1 MHRLRIFVSRLLGS
15 FGRLRGSRREADLDA
30 ELRAHIEALVE
41 ANVKQGMSPADART
55 AARREFGGVE
65 QTKEAYRDQRGVP
78 FLDALTLDFRFAFR
92 MLAKNPAFM
101 LVAILTLAL
110 GIGATTAVFSVVDR
124 LLFRSLPYAQDD
136 RLVSFGLTAPIEKN
150 EFVLGAGYVDFRH
163 NPGPFVRVA
172 AMQPGVAKCDVT
184 EQNPTR
190 INCAHV
196 EQSFL
201 PTLGVEP
208 ILGRNF
214 TPEEDRPK
222 ADATMILTY
231 ALWKNRYGGDPNVIG
246 KTISLDGKQTRI
258 IGILPVNFEMPMLNP
273 IDALMPLALDEDE
286 QRRSNSGV
294 PLRTFARMKPGS
306 TIAESIVGLQPFF
319 EAALQGAPAPF
330 RKEIHLSIVS
340 IRDRQARDARLAS
353 WVLLG
358 SVFAVLLVAC
368 TNVASLLLA
377 RATGRQRELAVRA
390 ALGASRGRLFRQGL
404 VESLTLGILGG
415 AAGCWVAH
423 LLLKVFVSIAPEGI
437 PRLQQAS
444 LDLRVVIFTFTIA
457 LFSAVLFGVAPALA
471 SPQPEQLCGKE
482 IRATTRSVL
491 RQILIAAQ
499 VAVSLILLTFA
510 GLLLRSLWNLERS
523 PTGMSTENV
532 LTETVALAAYRYPQL
547 TQQIAFLTAL
557 KTRLRNIP
565 GVTSV
570 AISDSLPPAGQMR
583 STLLT
588 AVEPEGRPPMPEGTG
603 GPVAW
608 RAVSPEFF
616 SILSVPIV
624 RGRAFEAQDE
634 PPSEHPMIL
643 DETLARRLFPNED
656 PIGKRIRL
664 FRQEAPWR
672 TVVGVAAD
680 VRNNGVIEGSDP
692 QFYLPWENDPV
703 EFLSNAQILVRT
715 PLDANAVATWMR
727 EATKEQDATLPVT
740 IERMSTRVEKLAER
754 PRFNAV
760 LLSLFAAMGV
770 ALAAIGIYGVVG
782 FLVARQTQEIGVR
795 MALGASP
802 QNILGMVLW
811 NIGRWTIVGAAAGLL
826 GAWFCARL
834 MSSLLFEVGA
844 HDPLPLAIAVLLLF
858 AVAFLAAYIPARRA
872 TQIDPLIALR
882 YE

>member
-1 MHRLRIFVSRLLGS
+1 MHRLRSFISRLLES
-15 FGRLRGSRREADLDA
+15 FGRGSSRGDLDT
-30 ELRAHIEALVE
+30 ELSEHLRLLTEENIRRGMNEAHARA
-41 ANVKQGMSPADART
+41 
-55 AARREFGGVE
+55 AAHREFGGVE
-65 QTKEAYRDQRGVP
+65 QTKLAYRDQRSVP
-78 FLDALTLDFRFAFR
+78 FLDSLLLDLKFALR
-92 MLAKNPAFM
+92 MLAKNPAFT
-101 LVAILTLAL
+101 LIAILTLAL
-110 GIGATTAVFSVVDR
+110 GIGSTTAVFSVVDR

-136 RLVSFGLTAPIEKN
+136 RLVSFGLTAPIEKD
-150 EFVLGAGYVDFRH
+150 EFVLGASYVDFRH
-163 NPGPFVRVA
+163 NPASFAQVA
-172 AMQPGVAKCDVT
+172 AMQPGVAKCDIT

-214 TPEEDRPK
+214 TSDEDRPK
-222 ADATMILTY
+222 ADPTILLSF
-231 ALWKNRYGGDPNVIG
+231 AFWKNRYGGDPGIIG
-246 KTISLDGKQTRI
+246 KTISVDGKPARI
-258 IGILPVNFEMPMLNP
+258 AGILPANFEMPSLNP
-273 IDALMPLALDEDE
+273 IDALVPLALDEDQ
-286 QRRSNSGV
+286 QRRSSPGV
-294 PLRTFARMKPGS
+294 PLRTFGRMKPGA
-306 TIAESIVGLQPFF
+306 TVAQAIVGLQPFL
-319 EAALQGAPAPF
+319 EGALQGAPPPF
-330 RKEIHLSIVS
+330 RKEIHLAVIP
-340 IRDRQARDARLAS
+340 IRDRQVRDARLAS

-377 RATGRQRELAVRA
+377 RATGRHRELAVRA

-423 LLLKVFVSIAPEGI
+423 LPLKLFVSIAPEGI

-444 LDLRVVIFTFTIA
+444 LDLRVVLFTFAIA
-457 LFSAVLFGVAPALA
+457 LVSVAFFGVVPALTN
-471 SPQPEQLCGKE
+471 PNPEQLCGKE
-482 IRATTRSVL
+482 VRATTRSFL
-491 RQILIAAQ
+491 RQALIAVQ
-499 VAVSLILLTFA
+499 IAVSLILLTFA
-510 GLLLRSLWNLERS
+510 GLLLRSLWNLERA

-532 LTETVALAAYRYPQL
+532 LTETITLATYRYPQPQ
-547 TQQIAFLTAL
+547 QQIAFLTTL
-557 KTRLRNIP
+557 KARLRSVP
-565 GVTSV
+565 GVTGV

-583 STLLT
+583 STILT

-616 SILSVPIV
+616 STLNIPIV
-624 RGRAFEAQDE
+624 RGRAFEKRDE
-634 PPSEHPMIL
+634 QPSENPMIL

-664 FRQEAPWR
+664 FRQPDTWR

-680 VRNNGVIEGSDP
+680 VRNNGLVENSDP
-692 QFYLPWENDPV
+692 QFYLPWKNDPV
-703 EFLSNAQILVRT
+703 IFFSNAQILVRT
-715 PLDANAVATWMR
+715 PLNVNAVATWVR
-727 EATKEQDATLPVT
+727 AATKEQDATLPIE
-740 IERMSTRVEKLAER
+740 IERMSNRVDKLAAG

-802 QNILGMVLW
+802 QDILGMVLW
-811 NIGRWTIVGAAAGLL
+811 NIGRWTIVGAAAGIL

-844 HDPLPLAIAVLLLF
+844 HDPLPLAIACLLLL
-858 AVAFLAAYIPARRA
+858 AVAFLAAYLPARRA
-872 TQIDPLIALR
+872 MRVDPLVALR

>member
-1 MHRLRIFVSRLLGS
+1 MHPLRVFISRLLGS
-15 FGRLRGSRREADLDA
+15 FGSNRASRRADLET
-30 ELRAHIEALVE
+30 ELSEHLRLLTEENIGRGMTLENARA
-41 ANVKQGMSPADART
+41 
-55 AARREFGGVE
+55 AAHREFGGVE
-65 QTKEAYRDQRGVP
+65 QTKNAYRDQGGVP
-78 FLDALTLDFRFAFR
+78 FLDSLILDFRFAFR
-92 MLAKNPAFM
+92 MLAKSPAFT

-163 NPGPFVRVA
+163 NPAPFTPIA

-184 EQNPTR
+184 EQNPIR
-190 INCAHV
+190 IDCAHI

-208 ILGRNF
+208 LLGRNF

-222 ADATMILTY
+222 ADGVAILTY

-246 KTISLDGKQTRI
+246 KLVSLDQKPTRI
-258 IGILPVNFEMPMLNP
+258 VGVLPANFELPFLNP
-273 IDALMPLALDEDE
+273 VDALVPLALDEE
-286 QRRSNSGV
+286 AQRRSTPGV
-294 PLRTFARMKPGS
+294 PLRAVARMKPGA
-306 TIAESIVGLQPFF
+306 TVAEAIVDLQPMF
-319 EAALQGAPAPF
+319 ESALQAAPAPF
-330 RKEIHLSIVS
+330 RKEIHLAVIPL
-340 IRDRQARDARLAS
+340 RERQVREARLAS

-358 SVFAVLLVAC
+358 SVLAVLLVAC
-368 TNVASLLLA
+368 TNVAGLLLA

-390 ALGASRGRLFRQGL
+390 ALGASRARLFRQGL
-404 VESLTLGILGG
+404 VESLTIGILGG
-415 AAGCWVAH
+415 ATGCWVAH
-423 LLLKVFVSIAPEGI
+423 LLLKLFVSIAPEGI

-444 LDLRVVIFTFTIA
+444 LDLRVVIFTFAIA
-457 LFSAVLFGVAPALA
+457 LVSVAFFGVAPALTN
-471 SPQPEQLCGKE
+471 PGPEQLCGKE

-491 RQILIAAQ
+491 RQTLIAGQ
-499 VAVSLILLTFA
+499 IAVSLILLTFA
-510 GLLLRSLWNLERS
+510 GLLLRSLWNLERA
-523 PTGMSTENV
+523 PIGMATDNV
-532 LTETVALAAYRYPQL
+532 LTETIALSEYRYPQP
-547 TQQIAFLTAL
+547 TQQIAFLTTL
-557 KTRLRNIP
+557 KARLRGIP
-565 GVTSV
+565 SVMSV

-616 SILSVPIV
+616 SVLNIRIV

-634 PPSEHPMIL
+634 SPSENPMIL
-643 DETLARRLFPNED
+643 DETLARKLFPNED

-664 FRQEAPWR
+664 FKETTPWH

-680 VRNNGVIEGSDP
+680 VRNNGVVENSDP
-692 QFYLPWENDPV
+692 QFYLPWKNGPNQY
-703 EFLSNAQILVRT
+703 FTNAQLLVRT
-715 PLDANAVATWMR
+715 PLRTNAVAAWMR
-727 EATKEQDATLPVT
+727 EATKEQDATLPVA
-740 IERMSTRVEKLAER
+740 IERMSTRVDKLAER

-760 LLSLFAAMGV
+760 LLTLFAAMGV

-782 FLVARQTQEIGVR
+782 FLVAGQTQEIGVR

-802 QNILGMVLW
+802 RNILGMVLW
-811 NIGRWTIVGAAAGLL
+811 NVGRWTIVGAAAGIL

-844 HDPLPLAIAVLLLF
+844 HDPLPLLA
-858 AVAFLAAYIPARRA
+858 AVALLSAVTFLAAYVPARRA
-872 TQIDPLIALR
+872 TKIDPLIALR

>member
-1 MHRLRIFVSRLLGS
+1 MHRLRVFISRLLGN
-15 FGRLRGSRREADLDA
+15 FRRQTSQHDLEA
-30 ELRAHIEALVE
+30 ELSEHLELLTEENIRRGMTLEEARA
-41 ANVKQGMSPADART
+41 
-55 AARREFGGVE
+55 AAQREFGGIE
-65 QTKEAYRDQRGVP
+65 QTKDAYRDQRGVP
-78 FLDALTLDFRFAFR
+78 FIDSLLVDLRFAFR
-92 MLAKNPAFM
+92 MLAKGPAFT

-124 LLFRSLPYAQDD
+124 LLFRSLPYTQDD
-136 RLVSFGLTAPIEKN
+136 RLVSFGITAPIERD
-150 EFVLGAGYVDFRH
+150 EFVLAAGYVDFRH
-163 NPGPFVRVA
+163 RPGPFAQIA

-184 EQNPTR
+184 EQNPAR

-214 TPEEDRPK
+214 APEEDRPN
-222 ADATMILTY
+222 AAPAMILTY
-231 ALWKNRYGGDPNVIG
+231 ALWRNRFGGDPNIIG
-246 KTISLDGKQTRI
+246 KIISIDGKPARI
-258 IGILPVNFEMPMLNP
+258 AGVLPANFEMPTLNP
-273 IDALMPLALDEDE
+273 VDALVPLGLDEDV
-286 QRRSNSGV
+286 QRRSSPGV
-294 PLRTFARMKPGS
+294 PLRAFARMQPGS
-306 TIAESIVGLQPFF
+306 TVAEAIVALQPFL
-319 EAALQGAPAPF
+319 EDVLQSAPAPF
-330 RKEIHLSIVS
+330 RKEIHLVVIPL
-340 IRDRQARDARLAS
+340 RDRQIRGARLAS

-368 TNVASLLLA
+368 TNIAGLLLA

-415 AAGCWVAH
+415 IAGCWVAD
-423 LLLKVFVSIAPEGI
+423 LLLKLFVSIAPDGI

-444 LDLRVVIFTFTIA
+444 LDVRVVAFAFAIVLISVA
-457 LFSAVLFGVAPALA
+457 LFGVAPALT
-471 SPQPEQLCGKE
+471 SPSPEQLCGKE
-482 IRATTRSVL
+482 IRATTRSLL
-491 RQILIAAQ
+491 RQVLVAGQ

-510 GLLLRSLWNLERS
+510 GLLLRSLWNLERA
-523 PTGMSTENV
+523 PTGMATDKV
-532 LTETVALAAYRYPQL
+532 LIETITLGNYRYPQAA
-547 TQQIAFLTAL
+547 QQIAFFTAL
-557 KTRLRNIP
+557 EARLSGVP
-565 GVTSV
+565 GVTDV

-608 RAVSPEFF
+608 RAVSPKFF
-616 SILSVPIV
+616 SILDIPIV
-624 RGRAFEAQDE
+624 RGRAFEEQDE
-634 PPSEHPMIL
+634 QPSENPMIL
-643 DETLARRLFPNED
+643 DETLARKLFPNED
-656 PIGKRIRL
+656 PVGKRIRL
-664 FRQEAPWR
+664 FRNEKPWH

-680 VRNNGVIEGSDP
+680 VRNNGVVENSDP
-692 QFYLPWENDPV
+692 QFYLPWKNDSV
-703 EFLSNAQILVRT
+703 QNFDGAQILVRT
-715 PLDANAVATWMR
+715 PLNPNAVAAWMR
-727 EATKEQDATLPVT
+727 EVTKAQDATLPVE
-740 IERMSTRVEKLAER
+740 IDRMSNRVERLAER

-770 ALAAIGIYGVVG
+770 VLAAIGIYGVVG

-811 NIGRWTIVGAAAGLL
+811 NIGRWTIVGAAAGIL
-826 GAWFCARL
+826 GAWFCASL

-844 HDPLPLAIAVLLLF
+844 HDPLPLVVAALLLF
-858 AVAFLAAYIPARRA
+858 IVAFLAAYLPARRA
-872 TQIDPLIALR
+872 MRVDPLVALR

>member
-1 MHRLRIFVSRLLGS
+1 MTWLRVSFSRIAGL
-15 FGRLRGSRREADLDA
+15 FGKRCRDDDLAA

-41 ANVKQGMSPADART
+41 ANMKQGMNLEDARS
-55 AARREFGGVE
+55 AAHREFGGVE

-78 FLDALTLDFRFAFR
+78 FLDSLVLDLRFACR
-92 MLAKNPAFM
+92 MLAKNPAFT

-136 RLVSFGLTAPIEKN
+136 RLVSFGLTAPIEKT

-163 NPGPFVRVA
+163 NPAPFTQVA
-172 AMQPGVAKCDVT
+172 AIQPGVARCDIT

-190 INCAHV
+190 IDCAHV

-222 ADATMILTY
+222 ADGTAILTY
-231 ALWKNRYGGDPNVIG
+231 AIWKNRYGGDPGIIG
-246 KTISLDGKQTRI
+246 KIISLDGKPTRI
-258 IGILPVNFEMPMLNP
+258 AGVLPANFEMPMLNSV
-273 IDALMPLALDEDE
+273 DALVPLALDEDL
-286 QRRSNSGV
+286 QRRSTPGV
-294 PLRTFARMKPGS
+294 PLRTIGRMKPGA
-306 TIAESIVGLQPFF
+306 TVAQAIVGLQPMF
-319 EAALQGAPAPF
+319 EGALQAAPPPF
-330 RKEIHLSIVS
+330 RKEVHLSVVS
-340 IRDRQARDARLAS
+340 IRDRQVHDARLVS

-368 TNVASLLLA
+368 TNVASLQLA

-390 ALGASRGRLFRQGL
+390 ALGASRAGLFRQGL

-423 LLLKVFVSIAPEGI
+423 LLLKLFVSIAPGGI
-437 PRLQQAS
+437 PRLQQGS
-444 LDLRVVIFTFTIA
+444 LDLRVVTFTFAIA
-457 LFSAVLFGVAPALA
+457 ILSAVLFGVAPSLT

-482 IRATTRSVL
+482 MRSTARSAL
-491 RQILIAAQ
+491 RQALIAAQ

-510 GLLLRSLWNLERS
+510 GLLLRSLWNLERA

-532 LTETVALAAYRYPQL
+532 LTETVALAEYRYPQPA
-547 TQQIAFLTAL
+547 QQIAFLTSL
-557 KTRLRNIP
+557 KTRLRSIP

-583 STLLT
+583 STILT

-616 SILSVPIV
+616 SILDIPIV
-624 RGRAFEAQDE
+624 RGRAFEDQDE
-634 PPSEHPMIL
+634 LPSENPMIL
-643 DETLARRLFPNED
+643 DETLARKLFPNED

-664 FRQEAPWR
+664 FKNEKPWY

-680 VRNNGVIEGSDP
+680 VRNNGVVENSDP
-692 QFYLPWENDPV
+692 QFYLPWKNDPV
-703 EFLSNAQILVRT
+703 ENLSSAQILVRT
-715 PLDANAVATWMR
+715 PLSANAVAAWMR
-727 EATKEQDATLPVT
+727 EATKAQDATLPVA
-740 IERMSTRVEKLAER
+740 IERMSSRVEKLAER

-760 LLSLFAAMGV
+760 LLTLFAAMGV

-811 NIGRWTIVGAAAGLL
+811 NIGRWTIVGAAAGIL

-834 MSSLLFEVGA
+834 MSSLLFEVTA
-844 HDPLPLAIAVLLLF
+844 HDPLPLAAAVALLF
-858 AVAFLAAYIPARRA
+858 AVAFFAAYLPARRA

>member
-1 MHRLRIFVSRLLGS
+1 MHSLRVLISRLLGS
-15 FGRLRGSRREADLDA
+15 FGRRRASRVDLDT
-30 ELRAHIEALVE
+30 ELSEHVQLLTEENLRR
-41 ANVKQGMSPADART
+41 GMTLEDAR
-55 AARREFGGVE
+55 AAAHREFGGVE

-78 FLDALTLDFRFAFR
+78 FFDSLALDFRFAFR
-92 MLAKNPAFM
+92 MLAKNPAFA
-101 LVAILTLAL
+101 LVAIVTLAL

-150 EFVLGAGYVDFRH
+150 EFVLGAGYVDFRR
-163 NPGPFVRVA
+163 NPGPFVQVA
-172 AMQPGVAKCDVT
+172 AMQPGVARCDVT

-214 TPEEDRPK
+214 VPQEDRPK
-222 ADATMILTY
+222 ADGAAILTY
-231 ALWKNRYGGDPNVIG
+231 ALWKNRYAGDPGVIG

-258 IGILPVNFEMPMLNP
+258 IGILPASFEMPMLNP
-273 IDALMPLALDEDE
+273 IDVLMPLALDEDL
-286 QRRSNSGV
+286 QRRSNPGV
-294 PLRTFARMKPGS
+294 PLRAFGRMKPNA
-306 TIAESIVGLQPFF
+306 TVAEVIVGLQPMF
-319 EAALQGAPAPF
+319 EAALQAAPAPF
-330 RKEIHLSIVS
+330 RKEVHLSVVS
-340 IRDRQARDARLAS
+340 VRDRQVRDARLVS
-353 WVLLG
+353 WILFG

-390 ALGASRGRLFRQGL
+390 ALGASRARLFHQGL

-423 LLLKVFVSIAPEGI
+423 LFLKIFVSIAPEGI

-444 LDLRVVIFTFTIA
+444 LDLRVVLFTFAIA
-457 LFSAVLFGVAPALA
+457 LVSAIVFGVAPALA
-471 SPQPEQLCGKE
+471 NPQPGQLCGKE
-482 IRATTRSVL
+482 VRATTRSTL
-491 RQILIAAQ
+491 RQALIAAQ

-510 GLLLRSLWNLERS
+510 GLLLRSLWNLERA

-532 LTETVALAAYRYPQL
+532 LTETVALAGYRYPQPA
-547 TQQIAFLTAL
+547 QQIAFLTEL
-557 KTRLRNIP
+557 KTRLRGIP

-570 AISDSLPPAGQMR
+570 AISDSVPPAGQMR
-583 STLLT
+583 STILT

-603 GPVAW
+603 GPVPW

-616 SILSVPIV
+616 SVLNISIV
-624 RGRAFEAQDE
+624 RGRAFVAQDE
-634 PPSEHPMIL
+634 QPSENPMIL
-643 DETLARRLFPNED
+643 DETLAHRLFPNED

-664 FRQEAPWR
+664 FKDEKLWH

-680 VRNNGVIEGSDP
+680 VRNNGLVENSDP
-692 QFYLPWENDPV
+692 QFYLPWKNDPV
-703 EFLSNAQILVRT
+703 EFFTNAQILVRT
-715 PLDANAVATWMR
+715 PLAANGVATWMR
-727 EATKEQDATLPVT
+727 EATKSQDALLPVE
-740 IERMSTRVEKLAER
+740 IERMSNRVEKLAER

-811 NIGRWTIVGAAAGLL
+811 NIGRWTLVGAIAGVL

-834 MSSLLFEVGA
+834 VSSLLFEVA
-844 HDPLPLAIAVLLLF
+844 VHDPLPLAAAVFSLF
-858 AVAFLAAYIPARRA
+858 AVAFLAAYLPARRA

>member
-1 MHRLRIFVSRLLGS
+1 MHRLRIIVSRLFGS
-15 FGRLRGSRREADLDA
+15 LSRQASRRADLDTELSEHLQLLTEENIRRGMNEA
-30 ELRAHIEALVE
+30 EARA
-41 ANVKQGMSPADART
+41 

-78 FLDALTLDFRFAFR
+78 FLDSLALDLRFSFR
-92 MLAKNPAFM
+92 MLAKNPAFT

-136 RLVSFGLTAPIEKN
+136 RLVSFGLTAPIEKT

-163 NPGPFVRVA
+163 NPAPFAQVA
-172 AMQPGVAKCDVT
+172 AMQPGVARCDIT
-184 EQNPTR
+184 EQNPAR
-190 INCAHV
+190 IDCAHV

-222 ADATMILTY
+222 ADGTAILTF
-231 ALWKNRYGGDPNVIG
+231 ALWKNRYGGDPNIIG
-246 KTISLDGKQTRI
+246 KTLALDGKQSRI
-258 IGILPVNFEMPMLNP
+258 IGILPANFEMPMLNSV
-273 IDALMPLALDEDE
+273 DALVPLALDEDV
-286 QRRSNSGV
+286 QRRSSPGV
-294 PLRTFARMKPGS
+294 PLRTIGRMKPGA
-306 TIAESIVGLQPFF
+306 TIAEAIVGLQPMF
-319 EAALQGAPAPF
+319 EGALQSAPPPF
-330 RKEIHLSIVS
+330 RKEVHLSVVS
-340 IRDRQARDARLAS
+340 IRDRQVHDARLAS

-368 TNVASLLLA
+368 TNVASLQLA

-390 ALGASRGRLFRQGL
+390 ALGASRARLFRQGL
-404 VESLTLGILGG
+404 VESLTLGVLGG

-423 LLLKVFVSIAPEGI
+423 LLLKLFVSIAPGGI

-444 LDLRVVIFTFTIA
+444 LDLRVVVFTFAIA
-457 LFSAVLFGVAPALA
+457 IFSAVLFGVAPALT

-482 IRATTRSVL
+482 MRSTARSAL
-491 RQILIAAQ
+491 RQSLIAAQ

-510 GLLLRSLWNLERS
+510 GLLLRSLWNLERA

-532 LTETVALAAYRYPQL
+532 LTETVALAEYRYPQ
-547 TQQIAFLTAL
+547 TAQQVAFLTAL
-557 KTRLRNIP
+557 KSRLRGIP

-570 AISDSLPPAGQMR
+570 GISDSLPPAGQMR
-583 STLLT
+583 STILT

-603 GPVAW
+603 GPVVW

-616 SILSVPIV
+616 SILDIPIA

-634 PPSEHPMIL
+634 APSENAMII
-643 DETLARRLFPNED
+643 DETLARKLFPNED

-664 FRQEAPWR
+664 FKTDKPWY
-672 TVVGVAAD
+672 TVVGVAAN
-680 VRNNGVIEGSDP
+680 VRNNGVVEDSDP
-692 QFYLPWENDPV
+692 QFYLPWKNNPV
-703 EFLSNAQILVRT
+703 ETLSTAQILVRT
-715 PLDANAVATWMR
+715 PLNPNAVATWMR
-727 EATKEQDATLPVT
+727 ETTKEQDATLPVV
-740 IERMSTRVEKLAER
+740 IDRMTNRVQKLAER

-760 LLSLFAAMGV
+760 LLSLFAVMGV

-802 QNILGMVLW
+802 QDILGMVLW
-811 NIGRWTIVGAAAGLL
+811 NIARWTIVGAAAGAL

-844 HDPLPLAIAVLLLF
+844 HDPLPLAAAVVLLF
-858 AVAFLAAYIPARRA
+858 AVAFFAAYLPARRA

>member
-1 MHRLRIFVSRLLGS
+1 MTWLKVSFSRIAGL
-15 FGRLRGSRREADLDA
+15 FGKRRRDDDLAA

-41 ANVKQGMSPADART
+41 ANMKQGMNLEDARS
-55 AARREFGGVE
+55 AAHREFGGVE

-78 FLDALTLDFRFAFR
+78 FLDSLVLDLRFACR
-92 MLAKNPAFM
+92 MLAKNPAFT

-136 RLVSFGLTAPIEKN
+136 RLVSFGLTAPIEKT

-163 NPGPFVRVA
+163 NPAPFTQVA
-172 AMQPGVAKCDVT
+172 ALQPGVARCDIT

-190 INCAHV
+190 IDCAHV

-222 ADATMILTY
+222 ADGTAILTY
-231 ALWKNRYGGDPNVIG
+231 AIWKNRYGGDPGIIG
-246 KTISLDGKQTRI
+246 KIISLDGKPTRI
-258 IGILPVNFEMPMLNP
+258 AGVLPANFEMPMLNSV
-273 IDALMPLALDEDE
+273 DALVPLALDEDL
-286 QRRSNSGV
+286 QRRSTPGV
-294 PLRTFARMKPGS
+294 PLRTIGRMKPGA
-306 TIAESIVGLQPFF
+306 TVAEAIVGLQPMF
-319 EAALQGAPAPF
+319 EGALQAAPPPF
-330 RKEIHLSIVS
+330 RKEVHLSVVS
-340 IRDRQARDARLAS
+340 IRDRQVHDARLVS

-368 TNVASLLLA
+368 TNVASLQLA

-390 ALGASRGRLFRQGL
+390 ALGASRARLFRQGL

-423 LLLKVFVSIAPEGI
+423 LLLKLFVSIAPGGI

-444 LDLRVVIFTFTIA
+444 LDLRVVAFTFAIA
-457 LFSAVLFGVAPALA
+457 IFSAVLFGVAPALT

-482 IRATTRSVL
+482 MRSTARSAL
-491 RQILIAAQ
+491 RQALIAAQ

-510 GLLLRSLWNLERS
+510 GLLLRSLWNLERA
-523 PTGMSTENV
+523 PTGMATENV
-532 LTETVALAAYRYPQL
+532 LTETVALAEYRYPQPV
-547 TQQIAFLTAL
+547 QQIAFLTAL
-557 KTRLRNIP
+557 KTRLRSIP
-565 GVTSV
+565 GATSV

-583 STLLT
+583 STILT
-588 AVEPEGRPPMPEGTG
+588 AVEPEGRPPTPEGTG

-616 SILSVPIV
+616 SILDIPIV

-634 PPSEHPMIL
+634 LPSENPMIL
-643 DETLARRLFPNED
+643 DETLARKLFPNED

-664 FRQEAPWR
+664 FKNETPWH
-672 TVVGVAAD
+672 TVIGVAAN
-680 VRNNGVIEGSDP
+680 VRNNGVVEDSDP
-692 QFYLPWENDPV
+692 QFYLPWKNDPCPT
-703 EFLSNAQILVRT
+703 LRQRADSGTHAAQRKRYRHV
-715 PLDANAVATWMR
+715 DARSDQGARRDAARRNRAHEQPRRKACRAATVQR
-727 EATKEQDATLPVT
+727 GATLALRRDGRCARCNRNLWRGRLPCCAPDAGD
-740 IERMSTRVEKLAER
+740 RR
-754 PRFNAV
+754 PH
-760 LLSLFAAMGV
+760 G
-770 ALAAIGIYGVVG
+770 
-782 FLVARQTQEIGVR
+782 ARRQPAKYSR
-795 MALGASP
+795 
-802 QNILGMVLW
+802 MVLW
-811 NIGRWTIVGAAAGLL
+811 NIGRWTIVGAAAGVL

-834 MSSLLFEVGA
+834 MSSLLFEVAA
-844 HDPLPLAIAVLLLF
+844 HDPLPLAAAVVLLF
-858 AVAFLAAYIPARRA
+858 AVAFFAAYLPARRA

>member
-1 MHRLRIFVSRLLGS
+1 MHRLRIFISRLLGS
-15 FGRLRGSRREADLDA
+15 LSHRTSRRADLDT
-30 ELRAHIEALVE
+30 ELNEHLQLLTEENMRR
-41 ANVKQGMSPADART
+41 GMKEADARA
-55 AARREFGGVE
+55 AARREFGGIE

-78 FLDALTLDFRFAFR
+78 FFDSLALDLRFAFR
-92 MLAKNPAFM
+92 MLAKNPAFT
-101 LVAILTLAL
+101 LIAILTLAL

-136 RLVSFGLTAPIEKN
+136 RLVSFGLTAPIEKT
-150 EFVLGAGYVDFRH
+150 EFVLGAGYIDFRH
-163 NPGPFVRVA
+163 NPEPFAQVA
-172 AMQPGVAKCDVT
+172 AMQPGVARCDIT

-190 INCAHV
+190 IDCAHV

-214 TPEEDRPK
+214 TLEEDRPK
-222 ADATMILTY
+222 SDGTAILTY
-231 ALWKNRYGGDPNVIG
+231 ALWRNRYGGDPNIIG
-246 KTISLDGKQTRI
+246 KTLALDGKQTRI
-258 IGILPVNFEMPMLNP
+258 IGVLPDNFEMPMLNP
-273 IDALMPLALDEDE
+273 VDALLPLALDEDL
-286 QRRSNSGV
+286 QRRSAPGV
-294 PLRTFARMKPGS
+294 PLRSFGRMKPGA
-306 TIAESIVGLQPFF
+306 TVEEAIVGLQPMF
-319 EAALQGAPAPF
+319 EGAVQSAPPPF
-330 RKEIHLSIVS
+330 RKEVHLSVVS
-340 IRDRQARDARLAS
+340 IRDRQVHDARLAS

-368 TNVASLLLA
+368 TNVASLQLA

-415 AAGCWVAH
+415 GAGCWVAH
-423 LLLKVFVSIAPEGI
+423 LLLKLFVSIAPGGI

-444 LDLRVVIFTFTIA
+444 LDLRVVVFTFAIA
-457 LFSAVLFGVAPALA
+457 IFSAVLFGVAPALT

-482 IRATTRSVL
+482 MRSTSRSAL
-491 RQILIAAQ
+491 RQALIAAQ

-510 GLLLRSLWNLERS
+510 GLLLRSLWNLERA

-532 LTETVALAAYRYPQL
+532 LTETVALAEYRYPQPA
-547 TQQIAFLTAL
+547 QQIAFFTAL
-557 KTRLRNIP
+557 KARLRGIP

-570 AISDSLPPAGQMR
+570 AISDSLPPTGQMR
-583 STLLT
+583 STILT
-588 AVEPEGRPPMPEGTG
+588 AVEPEGRPPVPEGTG

-616 SILSVPIV
+616 SILNISIV
-624 RGRAFEAQDE
+624 RGRAFETKDE
-634 PPSEHPMIL
+634 APSENSMIL
-643 DETLARRLFPNED
+643 DETLARKLFPNED

-664 FRQEAPWR
+664 FKNEKPWY
-672 TVVGVAAD
+672 TVVGVAAN
-680 VRNNGVIEGSDP
+680 VRNNGLIEDSDP
-692 QFYLPWENDPV
+692 QFYLAWKNLPV
-703 EFLSNAQILVRT
+703 GNFSSAQILVRT

-727 EATKEQDATLPVT
+727 EATKEQDATLPVA
-740 IERMSTRVEKLAER
+740 IDRMSNRVEKLAEQ

-802 QNILGMVLW
+802 QNILAMVLW
-811 NIGRWTIVGAAAGLL
+811 NIGRWTIVGAAAGIL

-834 MSSLLFEVGA
+834 MSSLLFGVGA
-844 HDPLPLAIAVLLLF
+844 HDPLPLAAAVVLLF
-858 AVAFLAAYIPARRA
+858 AVAFLAAYLPARRA
-872 TQIDPLIALR
+872 TQIDPLTALR

>member
-1 MHRLRIFVSRLLGS
+1 MIWLKLFFNRMTGFFVSR
-15 FGRLRGSRREADLDA
+15 RREADLEA
-30 ELRAHIEALVE
+30 ELRAHIESLVE
-41 ANVKQGMSPADART
+41 ANVNQGMTLEDAR
-55 AARREFGGVE
+55 AAAHREFGGVE
-65 QTKEAYRDQRGVP
+65 QTKEAYRDQRSVP
-78 FLDALTLDFRFAFR
+78 FLDSLLLDFRFAFR
-92 MLAKNPAFM
+92 MLATSPAFT

-110 GIGATTAVFSVVDR
+110 GIGATSAVFSVVDR

-150 EFVLGAGYVDFRH
+150 EFVLGAGYVGFRH
-163 NPGPFVRVA
+163 HPGPFAQVA
-172 AMQPGVAKCDVT
+172 AMQPGVAKCDIT
-184 EQNPTR
+184 EQDPAR

-214 TPEEDRPK
+214 TPDEDRPN
-222 ADATMILTY
+222 ADGAIILTY

-246 KTISLDGKQTRI
+246 KTILLDGKPAHVA
-258 IGILPVNFEMPMLNP
+258 GVLPANFEMPALNP
-273 IDALMPLALDEDE
+273 IDALLPLALDEDQ
-286 QRRSNSGV
+286 QRRATPGV
-294 PLRTFARMKPGS
+294 PLRTFARMKPGA
-306 TIAESIVGLQPFF
+306 TVAEAIVGLQPFF
-319 EAALQGAPAPF
+319 EAALQDAPAPF
-330 RKEIHLSIVS
+330 RKEIHLSVVP

-353 WVLLG
+353 WILLG

-368 TNVASLLLA
+368 TNVAGLLLA
-377 RATGRQRELAVRA
+377 RATSRQHELAVRA

-423 LLLKVFVSIAPEGI
+423 FLLKLFISIAPEGI

-444 LDLRVVIFTFTIA
+444 LDLRVVVFTFAIA
-457 LFSAVLFGVAPALA
+457 LVSVALFGVAPALTNP
-471 SPQPEQLCGKE
+471 SPEQLCGKE
-482 IRATTRSVL
+482 LRATTRSLL
-491 RQILIAAQ
+491 RQALVAGQ

-510 GLLLRSLWNLERS
+510 GLLLRSLWNLERA
-523 PTGMSTENV
+523 PMGMATDKV
-532 LTETVALAAYRYPQL
+532 LTETVALATYRYPQPS
-547 TQQIAFLTAL
+547 QQIAFLATL
-557 KTRLRNIP
+557 KARLRSVP

-608 RAVSPEFF
+608 RAVSTEFF
-616 SILSVPIV
+616 SVLSIPIV

-634 PPSEHPMIL
+634 APSENPMIL
-643 DETLARRLFPNED
+643 DETLARKFFPNED

-664 FRQEAPWR
+664 FKQETPWR

-680 VRNNGVIEGSDP
+680 VRNNGVVENSDP
-692 QFYLPWENDPV
+692 QFYLPWKNDPV
-703 EFLSNAQILVRT
+703 ESFTNAQILIST
-715 PLDANAVATWMR
+715 PLNPNAVAAWMR
-727 EATKEQDATLPVT
+727 EATKEQDAALPVE
-740 IERMSTRVEKLAER
+740 IERMSNRVEKLAER

-760 LLSLFAAMGV
+760 LLTLFAATGV

-795 MALGASP
+795 LALGASP
-802 QNILGMVLW
+802 QDILGMVLW
-811 NIGRWTIVGAAAGLL
+811 NIGRWTAVGAAAGVL
-826 GAWFCARL
+826 GAWFCAQL

-844 HDPLPLAIAVLLLF
+844 HDPLPLSVAVLLLLG
-858 AVAFLAAYIPARRA
+858 VAFLAAYLPARRA
-872 TQIDPLIALR
+872 MRVDPLVALR

>member
-1 MHRLRIFVSRLLGS
+1 MHRLRIIVSRLFGS
-15 FGRLRGSRREADLDA
+15 LSHRASRRANLDRELSEHLQLLTEENIRRGMNEAEA
-30 ELRAHIEALVE
+30 RA
-41 ANVKQGMSPADART
+41 
-55 AARREFGGVE
+55 AARREFGGIE

-78 FLDALTLDFRFAFR
+78 FLDSLALDLRFAFR
-92 MLAKNPAFM
+92 MLAKNPAFT

-136 RLVSFGLTAPIEKN
+136 RLVSFGLTAPIEKT

-163 NPGPFVRVA
+163 NSAPFAQVA
-172 AMQPGVAKCDVT
+172 AMQPGVARCDIT
-184 EQNPTR
+184 EQNPAR
-190 INCAHV
+190 IDCAHV
-196 EQSFL
+196 EQTFL

-214 TPEEDRPK
+214 TPDEDRPK
-222 ADATMILTY
+222 ADDTAILTY
-231 ALWKNRYGGDPNVIG
+231 ALWKNRYGGDPNIIG
-246 KTISLDGKQTRI
+246 KTLALDGKQTRI
-258 IGILPVNFEMPMLNP
+258 IGILPANFEMPMLNSV
-273 IDALMPLALDEDE
+273 DALVPLALDEDV
-286 QRRSNSGV
+286 QRRSSPGV
-294 PLRTFARMKPGS
+294 PLRTIGRMKPGA
-306 TIAESIVGLQPFF
+306 TIAEAIVGLQPMF
-319 EAALQGAPAPF
+319 EGALQSAPPPF
-330 RKEIHLSIVS
+330 RKEVHLSVVS
-340 IRDRQARDARLAS
+340 IRDRQVHDARLAS

-368 TNVASLLLA
+368 TNVASLQLA

-390 ALGASRGRLFRQGL
+390 ALGASRARLFRQGL
-404 VESLTLGILGG
+404 VESLTLGVLGG

-423 LLLKVFVSIAPEGI
+423 LLLKLFVSIAPGGI

-444 LDLRVVIFTFTIA
+444 LDLRVVVFTFAIA
-457 LFSAVLFGVAPALA
+457 IFSAVLFGVAPALT

-482 IRATTRSVL
+482 MRSTARSAL
-491 RQILIAAQ
+491 RQALIAAQ

-510 GLLLRSLWNLERS
+510 GLLLRSLWNLERA

-532 LTETVALAAYRYPQL
+532 LTETVALAEYRYPQT
-547 TQQIAFLTAL
+547 TQQVAFLTTL
-557 KTRLRNIP
+557 KSRLRGIP

-583 STLLT
+583 STILT

-603 GPVAW
+603 GPVVW

-616 SILSVPIV
+616 SILDIPIV
-624 RGRAFEAQDE
+624 RGRAFESRDE
-634 PPSEHPMIL
+634 APSENSMIL
-643 DETLARRLFPNED
+643 DETIARKLFPNED

-664 FRQEAPWR
+664 FKNDKPWY
-672 TVVGVAAD
+672 TVVGVAAN
-680 VRNNGVIEGSDP
+680 VRNNGVVEDSDP
-692 QFYLPWENDPV
+692 QFYLPWKNNPV
-703 EFLSNAQILVRT
+703 ETLSTAQILVRT
-715 PLDANAVATWMR
+715 PLNPNAVATWMR
-727 EATKEQDATLPVT
+727 ETTKEQDATLPVV
-740 IERMSTRVEKLAER
+740 IDRMTNRVEKLAER
-754 PRFNAV
+754 PRFNAM
-760 LLSLFAAMGV
+760 LLSLFAVMGV
-770 ALAAIGIYGVVG
+770 SLAAIGIYGVVG

-802 QNILGMVLW
+802 QDILGMVLW
-811 NIGRWTIVGAAAGLL
+811 SIARWTIVGAAAGVL

-844 HDPLPLAIAVLLLF
+844 HDPLPLAAAVVLLF
-858 AVAFLAAYIPARRA
+858 AVAFLAAYLPARRA

>member
-1 MHRLRIFVSRLLGS
+1 MQRLRIFVSRLLGS
-15 FGRLRGSRREADLDA
+15 FGRRRASRRELDT
-30 ELRAHIEALVE
+30 ELTGHLQLLTEEHIRR
-41 ANVKQGMSPADART
+41 GMNETDAR
-55 AARREFGGVE
+55 AAAHREFGGIE
-65 QTKEAYRDQRGVP
+65 QAKEAYRDQRGVP
-78 FLDALTLDFRFAFR
+78 FLDSLALDLRFALR
-92 MLAKNPAFM
+92 TLAKNPAFT

-110 GIGATTAVFSVVDR
+110 GIGSTTAVFSVVDR

-136 RLVSFGLTAPIEKN
+136 RLVSFGLTAPIEKT
-150 EFVLGAGYVDFRH
+150 EFVLGAGYVDFRR
-163 NPGPFVRVA
+163 NPGPFLQVA

-190 INCAHV
+190 INCALV

-214 TPEEDRPK
+214 TPEEDRSK
-222 ADATMILTY
+222 ADGSAILTY
-231 ALWKNRYGGDPNVIG
+231 TLWKHRYGGDSGVIG

-258 IGILPVNFEMPMLNP
+258 IGILPANFEMPMLNP
-273 IDALMPLALDEDE
+273 IDALMPLALDEDQ
-286 QRRSNSGV
+286 QRRSVPGV
-294 PLRTFARMKPGS
+294 PLRAFGRMKPGA
-306 TIAESIVGLQPFF
+306 TVAEVIVGLQPMF
-319 EAALQGAPAPF
+319 EAALQAAPAPF
-330 RKEIHLSIVS
+330 RKEVRLSVVS
-340 IRDRQARDARLAS
+340 VRDRQVRDARLAS

-368 TNVASLLLA
+368 TNVASLLLS

-390 ALGASRGRLFRQGL
+390 ALGASRVRLFRQGL
-404 VESLTLGILGG
+404 VESLTLGILGA

-423 LLLKVFVSIAPEGI
+423 LLLRLFVSIAPEGI

-444 LDLRVVIFTFTIA
+444 LDLRVVLFTFVIA
-457 LFSAVLFGVAPALA
+457 LVSAIVFGVAPALTN
-471 SPQPEQLCGKE
+471 PQPKQLCGKE
-482 IRATTRSVL
+482 VRSTTRSAL
-491 RQILIAAQ
+491 RQALIAAQ

-510 GLLLRSLWNLERS
+510 GLLLRSLWNLERA
-523 PTGMSTENV
+523 PTGISTENV
-532 LTETVALAAYRYPQL
+532 LTETVALAESRYPQPA
-547 TQQIAFLTAL
+547 QQIAFLTDL
-557 KTRLRNIP
+557 KTRLRGIP
-565 GVTSV
+565 GVMNV
-570 AISDSLPPAGQMR
+570 AISDSLPPAGQVR
-583 STLLT
+583 STILT
-588 AVEPEGRPPMPEGTG
+588 AIEPEGRPAMPEGTG

-616 SILSVPIV
+616 SVLNISIV

-634 PPSEHPMIL
+634 QPSENPMIL
-643 DETLARRLFPNED
+643 DETLARRLFPQED

-664 FRQEAPWR
+664 FRDEKQWH
-672 TVVGVAAD
+672 TVVGIATD
-680 VRNNGVIEGSDP
+680 VRNNGLVENSDP
-692 QFYLPWENDPV
+692 QFYLPWKIDPV
-703 EFLSNAQILVRT
+703 EFFTNAQLLVRT

-727 EATKEQDATLPVT
+727 EATKSQDALLPVE

-770 ALAAIGIYGVVG
+770 VLAAIGIYGVVG
-782 FLVARQTQEIGVR
+782 FLVARQTQEFGIR
-795 MALGASP
+795 IALGASP
-802 QNILGMVLW
+802 RNILGMVLW
-811 NIGRWTIVGAAAGLL
+811 NIGRWTLVGAAAGVL

-844 HDPLPLAIAVLLLF
+844 HDPLPLALAVLMLF
-858 AVAFLAAYIPARRA
+858 VVAFLAAYLPARRA